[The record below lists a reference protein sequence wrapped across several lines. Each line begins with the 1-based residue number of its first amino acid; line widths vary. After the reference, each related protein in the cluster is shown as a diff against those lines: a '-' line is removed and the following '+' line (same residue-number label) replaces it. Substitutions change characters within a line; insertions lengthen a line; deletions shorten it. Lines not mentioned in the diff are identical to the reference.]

1 MYCIAVK
8 SCLAILEP
16 ISCVEPDSGT
26 GGTGGGALDGESPHR
41 NQGIQ
46 VISRAADILRLL
58 GRETDGLSLGQI
70 AKRVALPRST
80 VQRVVA
86 ALAVEGFISTEKGS
100 GGIRLGPEILS
111 LAQATASDMKD
122 RLRPVMKRISEETG
136 ETVDLAVLDGDKM
149 LFIDQ
154 IVGRQRLRAVSRIGE
169 TFPLTT
175 TANGKAALACLQRE
189 HAERLIVAEVGERDS
204 NSRAPDEILDEIEQI
219 KDGALAKDENEHS
232 DGICALGFA
241 IKDSNGDIFA
251 LSTPVPSTRYERL
264 KGSLAEVLGRCLEDI
279 ESKPLP
285 SRL

>member
-1 MYCIAVK
+1 MVHLYRIAVK
-8 SCLAILEP
+8 CCLAVVAP
-16 ISCVEPDSGT
+16 IGCRGT
-26 GGTGGGALDGESPHR
+26 KPRTCSTGGGALDGESTHR

-70 AKRVALPRST
+70 AKSVALPRST

-86 ALAVEGFISTEKGS
+86 ALAVEGFISTEKGY
-100 GGIRLGPEILS
+100 GGIRLGPEILN

-136 ETVDLAVLDGDKM
+136 ETVDLAVLDGNKM

-154 IVGRQRLRAVSRIGE
+154 IVGSQRLRAVSRIGE

-175 TANGKAALACLQRE
+175 TANGKAALACLQQE
-189 HAERLIVAEVGERDS
+189 HAKKLILEEIVGHGS
-204 NSRAPDEILDEIEQI
+204 NSRTPGEILDEIEQI
-219 KDGALAKDENEHS
+219 RDGALAKDENEHS

-251 LSTPVPSTRYERL
+251 LSTPVPSTRYEHL
-264 KGSLAEVLGRCLEDI
+264 KDSLTEVLGRCLE
-279 ESKPLP
+279 EL
-285 SRL
+285 R

>member
-1 MYCIAVK
+1 MVHLYRIAVK
-8 SCLAILEP
+8 CCVAVIAPIGCGEP
-16 ISCVEPDSGT
+16 KPGT
-26 GGTGGGALDGESPHR
+26 GSADGGSLDGEASHR

-70 AKRVALPRST
+70 AKSVALPRST

-86 ALAVEGFISTEKGS
+86 ALALEGFISTEKGY
-100 GGIRLGPEILS
+100 GGIKLGPEILS

-122 RLRPVMKRISEETG
+122 RLRPVMKKISDETG

-154 IVGRQRLRAVSRIGE
+154 VVGSQRLRAVSRIGE

-189 HAERLIVAEVGERDS
+189 HAERLIVAEIEVRGS
-204 NSRAPDEILDEIEQI
+204 NSRTLDEILDEIEQI
-219 KDGALAKDENEHS
+219 KNGALAKDENEHS

-251 LSTPVPSTRYERL
+251 LSTPVPSTRYEQI
-264 KGSLAEVLGRCLEDI
+264 KGSMSDVLDKCL
-279 ESKPLP
+279 KNM
-285 SRL
+285 R